1 MIHVF
6 TPVVWK
12 IYVPPRIH
20 IFLWLLANNITFTR
34 DNLAL
39 AKRREVLDKT
49 CVFCSENESVAH
61 LLFGCIAQCFWSV
74 ISEIIGFSIVSDF
87 ESMAKWWLRE
97 ERYNDVNV
105 LGVAVLWTIWK
116 TRNGMYF
123 QGVQWSKMEK
133 LFGRCANVL
142 RNWKL
147 VNKETEAVKLETW
160 AEMLETRSSNPFK
173 IAWDPV
179 MRQRSLQFSSSVPV
193 ETWGAQPSVA
203 YNRTY
208 LVVNEL

>member
-105 LGVAVLWTIWK
+105 LSVAVLWTIWK
-116 TRNGMYF
+116 TKNHVLSGCA
-123 QGVQWSKMEK
+123 MEQD
-133 LFGRCANVL
+133 G
-142 RNWKL
+142 
-147 VNKETEAVKLETW
+147 EAIWEMRKCTWKLETGEQGDRGRQ
-160 AEMLETRSSNPFK
+160 AGDLGRDARNK
-173 IAWDPV
+173 KLKPV
-179 MRQRSLQFSSSVPV
+179 QDRLGSRHAAKKL
-193 ETWGAQPSVA
+193 AI
-203 YNRTY
+203 
-208 LVVNEL
+208 